1 MEVDPSATEPVN
13 NARISLPSCKRTARI
28 VLVENDE
35 ETANAVI
42 DELKKSSY
50 HVIHTRT
57 VGRGLAEAM
66 QCRVDLFIADVGTC
80 GHQGFP
86 AICTLRQESPSILL
100 IATSSM
106 SDLTE
111 RIRALELGADDYL
124 AKPYAIAELLA
135 RSEALLRRPYKARRT
150 NLRYGCLEVDRIDR
164 TAYCM
169 GKTIPL
175 SNTEFMLLSY
185 LIRYPEQVFTR
196 DTILTHVWTAAAR
209 PHQTVVDAHIS
220 QLRRKIHPLAG
231 KPIILN
237 VRGVGFMLH
246 DLQPP
251 ADQPR

>member
-1 MEVDPSATEPVN
+1 MEVDHVATEPVN
-13 NARISLPSCKRTARI
+13 NARISSPARKRIARI

-35 ETANAVI
+35 DTAQAVM
-42 DELKKSSY
+42 DELKKSFY
-50 HVIHTRT
+50 DVIHTKT
-57 VGRGLAEAM
+57 VSSGLAEATR
-66 QCRVDLFIADVGTC
+66 CRVDLLIADVGTC

-86 AICTLRQESPSILL
+86 AICNLRQESPSILL

-106 SDLTE
+106 SSLTE

-185 LIRYPEQVFTR
+185 LIRFPEQVFTR
-196 DTILTHVWTAAAR
+196 DTILTHVWPAAAT
-209 PHQTVVDAHIS
+209 PHQTVVDAHMS

-246 DLQPP
+246 DLQP
-251 ADQPR
+251 AAGQPR